1 MNQDDELRQRLEV
14 IFRMEAQDHLQAMVT
29 HLLSLQ
35 RDLGADEQKEHVE
48 GLFRAVHTLKGA
60 ARSVGLEQIE
70 GLCQAAE
77 SVMSRLVQGVTAV
90 TPALVDLLQDT
101 VAEITRAVAGD
112 HDAGRGQALIGR
124 LEATATIS
132 GQMPD
137 PSQMV
142 TAQPRRSPGATV
154 GAPADGS
161 IRVSTAL
168 LDSLIFRAQDLTVA
182 KLAAAAQVP
191 RLAALVASIAA
202 LHGSTSA
209 ESDLSALET
218 RSRTMLGHL
227 QQDATALGRA
237 VDALQREIRHI
248 RMAPASTVVDLFPL
262 MVRDLERENGK
273 QVEWSTNGTELALD
287 RKVLETIKDPLIHLV
302 RNAVDHGIESP
313 AVRLAAGKPARGQLT
328 LSLTPREGEQIE
340 IRLADDGGGLD
351 LQEIRATAVR
361 ARLLTTEEAQ
371 ALDDE
376 QAQELV
382 FRSGFSTS
390 PIITRVSGRG
400 LGMAIVRERVE
411 SLGGSVR
418 LKSEPKRGTT
428 VTLVVPSTI
437 TTFRGLMVRERTQR
451 LLIALDAVERVM
463 QIAPEQIQHL
473 EGRPTVLVEQVAV
486 PCLRLGDALGLE
498 ETTARQPAADA
509 ALPCVVVQSGDQRVA
524 LLVDAVDGDCEA
536 VIKELESP
544 LVHVRNVAGA
554 ALLASGEI
562 MVILRVSDLAQYAQ
576 GYRRPPAAEPDST
589 RRRATILVVDD
600 SITTRTVEKNI
611 LEVAGFNVSVAAD
624 GIEAWEMLGH
634 QTFDLVVSD
643 VDMPRMDGFELT
655 ERIRAHP
662 PLKDLPIVLVTAL
675 ESRGDK
681 ERGVR
686 LGANAY
692 LFKSSFAESNLLEI
706 VSRLI

>member
-1 MNQDDELRQRLEV
+1 MNEDADLRARLEA
-14 IFRMEAQDHLQAMVT
+14 IFRTEADDHLKAMAT
-29 HLLSLQ
+29 HLLSL
-35 RDLGADEQKEHVE
+35 RGELETGERKAHLEE
-48 GLFRAVHTLKGA
+48 LFRAVHTLKGA

-77 SVMSRLVQGVTAV
+77 SMIGRLVQGE
-90 TPALVDLLQDT
+90 LVLTSPLLDLLQDAM
-101 VAEITRAVAGD
+101 VEMTRSVGGAQDVE
-112 HDAGRGQALIGR
+112 RSQALVGR
-124 LEATATIS
+124 LEASAK
-132 GQMPD
+132 GQEQAPVTR
-137 PSQMV
+137 QM
-142 TAQPRRSPGATV
+142 TPQPNKPPAARTPTV
-154 GAPADGS
+154 ADGT

-168 LDSLIFRAQDLTVA
+168 LDSLIFRAQDLTAA

-191 RLAALVASIAA
+191 KVAALVEQIVALYGKAPAGTDLGAVQAA
-202 LHGSTSA
+202 
-209 ESDLSALET
+209 
-218 RSRTMLGHL
+218 SRTVLDHL

-262 MVRDLERENGK
+262 MVRDLERENDK
-273 QVEWSTNGTELALD
+273 QVEWSAQGTDLALD

-313 AVRLAAGKPARGQLT
+313 AARAAAGKPARGQLT
-328 LSLTPREGEQIE
+328 LSLIQREGEQIE

-361 ARLLTTEEAQ
+361 ARLLTTEEAE

-400 LGMAIVRERVE
+400 LGMSIVRERVE
-411 SLGGSVR
+411 SLGGTVR
-418 LKSEPKRGTT
+418 LKSEAKRGTT
-428 VTLVVPSTI
+428 VTMVVPSTI
-437 TTFRGLMVRERTQR
+437 TTFHGLMLRESEQR
-451 LLIALDAVERVM
+451 FLVALDAVERVM
-463 QIAPEQIQHL
+463 QIRPAQIQYL
-473 EGRPTVLVEQVAV
+473 EGRPTIQYDQLAV
-486 PCLRLGDALGLE
+486 PCCRLADALGLAGAA
-498 ETTARQPAADA
+498 TGQPDADV
-509 ALPCVVVQSGDQRVA
+509 PISCVVAQSGDHKVA
-524 LLVDAVDGDCEA
+524 LLTEAVDGDCEA
-536 VIKELESP
+536 VVKELEGP
-544 LVHVRNVAGA
+544 LVRVQNAAGA
-554 ALLASGEI
+554 GLLGSGE
-562 MVILRVSDLAQYAQ
+562 MVIILRVSDLVQYAQ
-576 GYRRPPAAEPDST
+576 GYRRPTPQQADATRHQPA
-589 RRRATILVVDD
+589 ILVVDD

-611 LEVAGFNVSVAAD
+611 LEVAGFTVSVATD
-624 GIEAWEMLGH
+624 GIEAWEMLGS

-662 PLKDLPIVLVTAL
+662 PLKDLPIILVTAL
-675 ESRGDK
+675 ESRDDK

-706 VSRLI
+706 VRRLV

>member
-1 MNQDDELRQRLEV
+1 MNQDDELRQRLEA
-14 IFRMEAQDHLQAMVT
+14 IFRTEAQDHLKAMVT

-35 RDLGADEQKEHVE
+35 RELRADEQKEHVE

-77 SVMSRLVQGVTAV
+77 SVMSRLVREAMAV
-90 TPALVDLLQDT
+90 TPALVELLQDT

-112 HDAGRGQALIGR
+112 HDAGRSQALIGR
-124 LEATATIS
+124 LEATATTP
-132 GQMPD
+132 GQMPE
-137 PSQMV
+137 PSKMA
-142 TAQPRRSPGATV
+142 TAQPLRPPGATT
-154 GAPADGS
+154 AAAIDGT

-202 LHGSTSA
+202 LHGSAPA
-209 ESDLSALET
+209 EADLKTVET
-218 RSRTMLGHL
+218 LSQTMLGHL
-227 QQDATALGRA
+227 QQDAASLGRS

-273 QVEWSTNGTELALD
+273 QVEWSTSGTELALD

-302 RNAVDHGIESP
+302 RNAVDHGIEAP

-328 LSLTPREGEQIE
+328 LSLTQREGEQIE
-340 IRLADDGGGLD
+340 ICLADDGGGLD
-351 LQEIRATAVR
+351 LAEIRATAVR
-361 ARLLTTEEAQ
+361 ARLLTTEEAA

-376 QAQELV
+376 QTQDLV

-411 SLGGSVR
+411 SLGGTVD

-437 TTFRGLMVRERTQR
+437 TTFRGLMVRLGNHR
-451 LLIALDAVERVM
+451 LLIAFDAVERVM

-473 EGRPTVLVEQVAV
+473 EGRPTVLFDQTAV
-486 PCLRLGDALGLE
+486 PCIRLGEALELG
-498 ETTARQPAADA
+498 ETTDRQPTAGAP
-509 ALPCVVVQSGDQRVA
+509 LPCVVVQTGDQRVA

-536 VIKELESP
+536 VIKELEGP

-554 ALLASGEI
+554 ALLGSGEI
-562 MVILRVSDLAQYAQ
+562 VIILRVSDLVQYAQ
-576 GYRRPPAAEPDST
+576 GYRRPLAGQPHAI
-589 RRRATILVVDD
+589 RRQGAILVVDD

-611 LEVAGFNVSVAAD
+611 LEVAGFSVAVAAD

-675 ESRGDK
+675 ESRDDK

-706 VSRLI
+706 VRRLI